1 MTDPATEFRAISKL
15 GKGEYYVRKVCRT
28 EGVTLTTSRD
38 NARVFESVEEIQRVC
53 SPWGEFKAV
62 TRARPLTK
70 HELRVLDA
78 HTQRELFA

>member
-1 MTDPATEFRAISKL
+1 MTDPATEFRAISRV
-15 GKGEYYVRKVCRT
+15 GKQEYYVRKVCRT
-28 EGVTLTTSRD
+28 EGVTFTSSQA
-38 NARVFESVEEIQRVC
+38 NARVFESVEEVQRVC

-78 HTQRELFA
+78 HTQGELFA